1 MDMCSFQ
8 PQSSFFLEG
17 QFLGFEQK
25 SGGKIKSLRMAVEN
39 NVLEI
44 KLPKETRGKIKQV
57 LIPGDRIEVSGEK
70 KQKHFTDLPKLT
82 AYQINKVSECLG
94 EDCPN
99 NCLPTV
105 DIVESTP
112 KSKKI
117 KLLMCN
123 KSGCMK
129 RGGKKLSQQL
139 EAALRDRGL
148 QNQVVI
154 EYTGCL
160 KCCSSAPNVL
170 LMPGKVRCSKMSPE
184 KIVDLLADKLSPT
197 MYSYQQFPLP

>member
-1 MDMCSFQ
+1 MDMCNFQ

-17 QFLGFEQK
+17 QFLGFETK
-25 SGGKIKSLRMAVEN
+25 SSGKIKSLRMAVES
-39 NVLEI
+39 NVLQI
-44 KLPKETRGKIKQV
+44 KLPKETRVKLKQV
-57 LIPGDRIEVSGEK
+57 LLPGDRIEVSGER

-82 AYQINKVSECLG
+82 AYEVNKVSECLG
-94 EDCPN
+94 EDCPSH
-99 NCLPTV
+99 CLPAV
-105 DIVESTP
+105 DIVEATP
-112 KSKKI
+112 KSKKV
-117 KLLMCN
+117 KLLVCK

-129 RGGKKLSQQL
+129 RGGKKLSQEL
-139 EAALRDRGL
+139 ETALFARGL

-170 LMPGKVRCSKMSPE
+170 LMPGKVRCSKMSPK

-197 MYSYQQFPLP
+197 MYSYQRFPLP

>member
-1 MDMCSFQ
+1 MDMCNFQ
-8 PQSSFFLEG
+8 PQSNFFLEG

-25 SGGKIKSLRMAVEN
+25 SGGKIKSLRVAVEN
-39 NVLEI
+39 NVLQI
-44 KLPKETRGKIKQV
+44 KLPKETRVKMKQV

-82 AYQINKVSECLG
+82 AYQVNKVSECL
-94 EDCPN
+94 EKDREN
-99 NCLPTV
+99 DYLPAV
-105 DIVESTP
+105 DIIEATP

-117 KLLMCN
+117 KLLVCE

-129 RGGKKLSQQL
+129 RGGKKLSREL

-148 QNQVVI
+148 QNQVII

-160 KCCSSAPNVL
+160 KCCASAPNVI
-170 LMPGKVRCSKMSPE
+170 LMPGKIRCSKMSPD